1 MNKSLYSFLII
12 LSLLLLPS
20 CRLYELERKLDPE
33 NAEFLSKVSYI
44 ITKEERK
51 IFLELPDEEKEKFRE
66 EFWKRRDPDS
76 ETEENEFKTEYFKRL
91 ERAEEIFMGEGKPGW
106 LTDRGRIYVL
116 FGPPSDRMTYPMG
129 TGPYGRCQETW
140 LYGNFPVI
148 FIDNFCNGT
157 YRLATYNLAHLQA
170 LNRALAD
177 SQKTYAKEKGLFDF
191 SCEIETTLVPPD
203 RVEGLII
210 IEVPYSVIWF
220 KAEDDKLETT
230 LDLSLELVDS
240 SDRLLWEY
248 QDSIVVQIEEIELQK
263 KSEQKHSI
271 KIPFLLEQDLE
282 KLRKGKNLFH
292 ILLKNRTGEEEAKK
306 AKELRLKA
314 LN

>member
-1 MNKSLYSFLII
+1 L
-12 LSLLLLPS
+12 
-20 CRLYELERKLDPE
+20 
-33 NAEFLSKVSYI
+33 V
-44 ITKEERK
+44 
-51 IFLELPDEEKEKFRE
+51 
-66 EFWKRRDPDS
+66 
-76 ETEENEFKTEYFKRL
+76 
-91 ERAEEIFMGEGKPGW
+91 
-106 LTDRGRIYVL
+106 
-116 FGPPSDRMTYPMG
+116 
-129 TGPYGRCQETW
+129 
-140 LYGNFPVI
+140 
-148 FIDNFCNGT
+148 
-157 YRLATYNLAHLQA
+157 TYNLAHLQA
-170 LNRALAD
+170 LNRALSD
-177 SQKTYAKEKGLFDF
+177 SQKTYTKEKGLFDF
-191 SCEIETTLVPPD
+191 SCEIEATLVPPD

-271 KIPFLLEQDLE
+271 KIPFMLEQDLE

-306 AKELRLKA
+306 VKELRLKA